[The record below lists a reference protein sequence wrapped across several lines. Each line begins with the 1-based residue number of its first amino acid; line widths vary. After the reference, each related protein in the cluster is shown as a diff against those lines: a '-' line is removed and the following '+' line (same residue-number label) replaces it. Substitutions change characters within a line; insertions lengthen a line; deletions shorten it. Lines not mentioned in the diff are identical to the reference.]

1 MTIRIA
7 ALLLCLSL
15 AACAGTRL
23 PGSDDTG
30 SSISSF
36 FQSTTAAPEGET
48 AAALDPPEG
57 SAAERAQKARAQCW
71 MKVEKEK
78 HLRGID
84 QRVAYVD
91 KCVAAQLRS

>member
-1 MTIRIA
+1 M
-7 ALLLCLSL
+7 LLCLSL
-15 AACAGTRL
+15 AACAGMRL
-23 PGSDDTG
+23 PGGDEGG

-36 FQSTTAAPEGET
+36 FPSATAAPEDQS